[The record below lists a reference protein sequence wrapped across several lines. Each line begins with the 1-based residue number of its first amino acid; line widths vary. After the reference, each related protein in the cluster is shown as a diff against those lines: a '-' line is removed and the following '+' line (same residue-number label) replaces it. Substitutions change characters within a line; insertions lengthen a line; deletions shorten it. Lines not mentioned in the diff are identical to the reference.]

1 VTPSTQEVTASS
13 QEVSAS
19 SQEMSASSEATTASS
34 QVTLE
39 KVNLKPSD
47 RYGFSTFAGKW
58 KAND

>member
-1 VTPSTQEVTASS
+1 
-13 QEVSAS
+13 
-19 SQEMSASSEATTASS
+19 MSASSEATTASS